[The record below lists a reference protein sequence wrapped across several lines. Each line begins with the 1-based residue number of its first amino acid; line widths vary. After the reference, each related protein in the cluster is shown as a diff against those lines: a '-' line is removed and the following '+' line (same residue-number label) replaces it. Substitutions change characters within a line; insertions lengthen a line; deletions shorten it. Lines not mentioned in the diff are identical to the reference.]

1 MSELESSWQIGNM
14 NIATDMEPH
23 RLKEVVESIWSLSN
37 VIPKRLWRT
46 AVGSVH
52 GTRTMLIENMDRM
65 QNIVQAES
73 D

>member
-1 MSELESSWQIGNM
+1 MSDSESSWQIWNVATNM
-14 NIATDMEPH
+14 GPH
-23 RLKEVVESIWSLSN
+23 RLKQAVESIWSLSI

-52 GTRTMLIENMDRM
+52 GTRTMLVENTDRM